1 MGMRTNRILAV
12 AVASILSAGL
22 LIAAAP
28 PATTQAAS
36 PGKVE
41 TKENGLKITHVAPPV
56 GAKDGDTVSVLYTG
70 KLQDGTEFDSSAKHG
85 NEPIEFIV
93 GSCTRRQNCPERSVL
108 VEPNRAMPWVRD
120 HTVHACR
127 A

>member
-22 LIAAAP
+22 TDRRRHRP
-28 PATTQAAS
+28 PTTQAAS

-41 TKENGLKITHVAPPV
+41 TRRTALKITHVAPPV
-56 GAKDGDTVSVLYTG
+56 GAKDGDNRLGSSTPASSRTAPSSI
-70 KLQDGTEFDSSAKHG
+70 SSAKHG

-93 GSCTRRQNCPERSVL
+93 GKGMVIKGWDRRTSG
-108 VEPNRAMPWVRD
+108 
-120 HTVHACR
+120 ACR
-127 A
+127 SARSARW

>member
-1 MGMRTNRILAV
+1 LFRV
-12 AVASILSAGL
+12 
-22 LIAAAP
+22 
-28 PATTQAAS
+28 
-36 PGKVE
+36 
-41 TKENGLKITHVAPPV
+41 
-56 GAKDGDTVSVLYTG
+56 
-70 KLQDGTEFDSSAKHG
+70 
-85 NEPIEFIV
+85 PIEFIV